1 MDTATAETRRAR
13 RVEVAIIALAVI
25 ASIAALRSAQ
35 EFFIPV
41 VVGIFL
47 AYALRPIVSKLTD
60 WRIPEPVA
68 AALVMLALVCAI
80 GGGAYAMRDQ
90 ATSALADLPHAA
102 HAIRMRVRELASD
115 GAPTPLAHVK
125 AAAAE
130 LNKAAN
136 EVAGES
142 PAAAPPPSPP
152 SPGIVDRLT
161 ADGINALGVLTT
173 FGVAL
178 VITLFLLAAG
188 NSFRRKL
195 LRVGGNTLRERRITV
210 EILDE
215 IDVQVQRYLLVM
227 LSTNVALG
235 LVFWGTFAAFG
246 LERAVLFAFCAAVL
260 HAIPY
265 LGIVMA
271 MILIG
276 VVAILQ
282 FTSVSAVLGL
292 LVAMAAASIAIG
304 LFLQNWLQGRAS
316 QMNPVAV
323 FLSVIFFGWL
333 WGGWGLLLGAPLV
346 AIVRTIA
353 SRVESLAPL
362 AEFLSDDVH
371 GPTAAAAP
379 ATGSARTR

>member
-1 MDTATAETRRAR
+1 MESDTAESRRAR
-13 RVEVAIIALAVI
+13 RVEVAIITLAVI
-25 ASIAALRSAQ
+25 AAVAALKAAQ

-60 WRIPEPVA
+60 WRIPEPLA
-68 AALVMLALVCAI
+68 AALVMLMLVSAI
-80 GGGAYAMRDQ
+80 AGGAYAMRDQ
-90 ATSALADLPHAA
+90 AASTLADLPQAA
-102 HAIRMRVRELASD
+102 HTIRMRLHALASD
-115 GAPTPLAHVK
+115 AKPSPLAHVK
-125 AAAAE
+125 AAAQE
-130 LNKAAN
+130 LKKAAN
-136 EVAGES
+136 EVAGDS
-142 PAAAPPPSPP
+142 AQAPPPA

-161 ADGINALGVLTT
+161 ADGVNALGVLTT

-178 VITLFLLAAG
+178 AITLFLLAAG
-188 NSFRRKL
+188 NTFRRKL

-215 IDVQVQRYLLVM
+215 IDVQVQRYLLV
-227 LSTNVALG
+227 LLFTNVALG
-235 LVFWGTFAAFG
+235 FVLWGIFAAMG
-246 LERAVLFAFCAAVL
+246 LERAALFAFCAAVL

-265 LGIVMA
+265 VGIVMA
-271 MILIG
+271 LVLIG

-282 FTSVSAVLGL
+282 FASAGPVVGL
-292 LVAMAAASIAIG
+292 LLAMSAASVAIG

-353 SRVESLAPL
+353 CRIESLAPL
-362 AEFLSDDVH
+362 AEFLSED
-371 GPTAAAAP
+371 GYAAATPAKAAAGAP
-379 ATGSARTR
+379 RAR

>member
-1 MDTATAETRRAR
+1 MMEPDAAESRRAR
-13 RVEVAIIALAVI
+13 RVEVAVVALAVV
-25 ASIAALRSAQ
+25 AGIAALRAAQ

-47 AYALRPIVSKLTD
+47 AYALRPIVSKLVE
-60 WRIPEPVA
+60 WRIPEALA
-68 AALVMLALVCAI
+68 AAVVMAVLVCAI
-80 GGGAYAMRDQ
+80 AGGAYAMRDQ
-90 ATSALADLPHAA
+90 ATSALADLPQAA
-102 HAIRMRVRELASD
+102 HAIRLRLRALAGD

-130 LNKAAN
+130 LKRAAN

-142 PAAAPPPSPP
+142 TRPAPAA

-195 LRVGGNTLRERRITV
+195 LRVGGSTLRERRVTV

-215 IDVQVQRYLLVM
+215 IDVQVQRYLLVL

-235 LVFWGTFAAFG
+235 LVLWGVFTAFG
-246 LERAVLFAFCAAVL
+246 LERAALFAFCVAVL
-260 HAIPY
+260 HAVPY

-271 MILIG
+271 LVVIA

-282 FTSVSAVLGL
+282 FASVSAVLGI
-292 LVAMAAASIAIG
+292 LVATCAASIVIG

-353 SRVESLAPL
+353 SRIESLAPL

-371 GPTAAAAP
+371 GPAAP
-379 ATGSARTR
+379 AAAQAAQAPRAR